1 MNMKINR
8 PQYMDV
14 MLELLEVPLIKIIN
28 GVRRA
33 GKSTLLLL
41 LAEELK
47 RQGIPDERIIYRRYT
62 SLRDPGV
69 DDAVSM
75 YEEIRSRTEGK
86 GRCYLLLDEVQEVPG
101 WEKVVNSLFE
111 DDGHCLYIT
120 GSSSK
125 LLAGEFSTYI
135 SGRYVEIPVYPL
147 SFIEFRTFR
156 KDLESGEYDISSYI
170 EYGGFPVISTGNFD
184 SETAYQIIYGIYSSI
199 VIRDIQRRHK
209 LTNLDL
215 FSRVVDFMLDNMGKT
230 FSGASVIRF
239 LKGQGRTQ
247 NIEQVYDYIR
257 WLEEAFVVFRCQRYD
272 LRGKEILET
281 QEKYYL
287 SDHSLLYGLKGFRGT
302 DVASVI
308 ENIVYLE
315 LRRRGY
321 KLYVGKLY
329 DKEIDF
335 VAEKEKGKDRLY
347 VQVCRAMPSS
357 SDREIANLRAIK
369 DSYPKMVVT
378 LDRYGSDNLG
388 GIRII
393 PLGRFLLGN

>member
-1 MNMKINR
+1 MKINR
-8 PQYMDV
+8 PQYME
-14 MLELLEVPLIKIIN
+14 ELLKFLDVPLIKIIN
-28 GVRRA
+28 GVRRS
-33 GKSTLLLL
+33 GKSTLLAL

-47 RQGIPDERIIYRRYT
+47 KRGIQEERIIYRRYT
-62 SLRDPGV
+62 ALENSGVNDASSMYKELRDKT
-69 DDAVSM
+69 A
-75 YEEIRSRTEGK
+75 GK
-86 GRCYLLLDEVQEVPG
+86 EHCYLLLDEVQEVDG
-101 WEKVVNSLFE
+101 WERAVNSLFE
-111 DDGHCLYIT
+111 DDGHCLYVT
-120 GSSSK
+120 GSNSK

-147 SFIEFRTFR
+147 SFDEFRLFR
-156 KDLESGEYDISSYI
+156 KDLGIDGNDIGNYM
-170 EYGGFPVISTGNFD
+170 ECGGFPVISTGSFD
-184 SETAYQIIYGIYSSI
+184 SDTAYQIIYGIYSSI

-209 LTNLDL
+209 VTNLDL
-215 FSRVVDFMLDNMGKT
+215 FSRVVDFILDNMGKT
-230 FSGASVIRF
+230 FSGASVVRF

-272 LRGKEILET
+272 LRGKEVLAT

-302 DVASVI
+302 DVAAVV

-321 KLYVGKLY
+321 KVYVGKLY

-335 VAEKEKGKDRLY
+335 VAEKRGMERIY
-347 VQVCRAMPSS
+347 VQVCLTMPSS
-357 SDREIANLRAIK
+357 SDREIANLRAIG
-369 DSYPKMVVT
+369 DDYPKMVIT
-378 LDRYGSDNLG
+378 LDKYGSDNFD

-393 PLGRFLLGN
+393 PLDRFLLDF

>member
-1 MNMKINR
+1 MKINR
-8 PQYMDV
+8 PQYMG
-14 MLELLEVPLIKIIN
+14 ELLKFLDVPLIKIIN
-28 GVRRA
+28 GVRRS
-33 GKSTLLLL
+33 GKSTLLAL

-47 RQGIPDERIIYRRYT
+47 KRGIQEERIIYRRYT
-62 SLRDPGV
+62 ALENSGVNDASSMYKELRDKTAGN
-69 DDAVSM
+69 
-75 YEEIRSRTEGK
+75 EH
-86 GRCYLLLDEVQEVPG
+86 CYLLLDEVQEVDG
-101 WEKVVNSLFE
+101 WERAVNSLFE
-111 DDGHCLYIT
+111 DDGHCLYVT
-120 GSSSK
+120 GSNSK

-147 SFIEFRTFR
+147 SFDEFRLFR
-156 KDLESGEYDISSYI
+156 KDLGIDGNDIGNYM
-170 EYGGFPVISTGNFD
+170 ECGGFPVISTGSFD
-184 SETAYQIIYGIYSSI
+184 SDTAYQIIYGIYSSI

-209 LTNLDL
+209 VTNLDL
-215 FSRVVDFMLDNMGKT
+215 FSRVVDFILDNMGKT
-230 FSGASVIRF
+230 FSGASVVRF

-272 LRGKEILET
+272 LRGKEVLAT

-302 DVASVI
+302 DMAAVV

-321 KLYVGKLY
+321 KVYGGKLY

-335 VAEKEKGKDRLY
+335 VAEKRGMERMY
-347 VQVCRAMPSS
+347 VQVCLTMPSS
-357 SDREIANLRAIK
+357 SDREIANLRTIG
-369 DSYPKMVVT
+369 DDYPKMVIT
-378 LDRYGSDNLG
+378 LDKYGSDNFD

-393 PLGRFLLGN
+393 PLDRFLLDF

>member
-1 MNMKINR
+1 MKINR
-8 PQYMDV
+8 PQYME
-14 MLELLEVPLIKIIN
+14 ELLKFLDVPLIKIIN
-28 GVRRA
+28 GVRRS
-33 GKSTLLLL
+33 GKSTLLAL

-47 RQGIPDERIIYRRYT
+47 KRGIQEERIIYRRYT
-62 SLRDPGV
+62 SLENSGV
-69 DDAVSM
+69 NDASSM
-75 YEEIRSRTEGK
+75 YKELRDKTAGK
-86 GRCYLLLDEVQEVPG
+86 EHCYLLLDEVQEVDG
-101 WEKVVNSLFE
+101 WERAVNSLFE
-111 DDGHCLYIT
+111 DDGHCLYVT
-120 GSSSK
+120 GSNSK

-147 SFIEFRTFR
+147 SFDEFRLFR
-156 KDLESGEYDISSYI
+156 KDLGIDGNDIGNYM
-170 EYGGFPVISTGNFD
+170 ECGGFPVISTGSFD
-184 SETAYQIIYGIYSSI
+184 SDTAYQIIYGIYSSI

-209 LTNLDL
+209 VTNLDL
-215 FSRVVDFMLDNMGKT
+215 FSRVVDFILDNMGKT
-230 FSGASVIRF
+230 FSGASVVRF

-272 LRGKEILET
+272 LRGKEVLAT

-302 DVASVI
+302 DMAAVV

-321 KLYVGKLY
+321 KVCVGKLY

-335 VAEKEKGKDRLY
+335 VAEKRGMERMY
-347 VQVCRAMPSS
+347 VQVCLTMPSS
-357 SDREIANLRAIK
+357 SDREIANLRAIG
-369 DSYPKMVVT
+369 DDYPKMVIT
-378 LDRYGSDNLG
+378 LDKYGSDNFD

-393 PLGRFLLGN
+393 PLDRFLLDF

>member
-1 MNMKINR
+1 ME
-8 PQYMDV
+8 
-14 MLELLEVPLIKIIN
+14 ELLKFLDVPLIKIIN
-28 GVRRA
+28 GVRRS
-33 GKSTLLLL
+33 GKSTLLAL

-47 RQGIPDERIIYRRYT
+47 KRGIQEERIIYRRYT
-62 SLRDPGV
+62 ALENSGVNDASSMYKELRDKT
-69 DDAVSM
+69 A
-75 YEEIRSRTEGK
+75 GK
-86 GRCYLLLDEVQEVPG
+86 EHCYLLLDEVQEVDG
-101 WEKVVNSLFE
+101 WERAVNSLFE
-111 DDGHCLYIT
+111 DDGHCLYVT
-120 GSSSK
+120 GSNSK

-147 SFIEFRTFR
+147 SFDEFRLFR
-156 KDLESGEYDISSYI
+156 KDLGIDGNDIGNYM
-170 EYGGFPVISTGNFD
+170 ECGGFPVISTGSFD
-184 SETAYQIIYGIYSSI
+184 SDTAYQIIYGIYSSI

-209 LTNLDL
+209 VTNLDL
-215 FSRVVDFMLDNMGKT
+215 FSRVVDFILDNMGKK
-230 FSGASVIRF
+230 FSGASVVRF

-272 LRGKEILET
+272 LRGKEVLAT

-302 DVASVI
+302 DMAAVV

-321 KLYVGKLY
+321 KVYVGKLY

-335 VAEKEKGKDRLY
+335 VAEKRGMERMY
-347 VQVCRAMPSS
+347 VQVCLTMPSS
-357 SDREIANLRAIK
+357 SDREIANLRAIG
-369 DSYPKMVVT
+369 DDYTKMVIT
-378 LDRYGSDNLG
+378 LDKYGSDNFD

-393 PLGRFLLGN
+393 PLDRFLLDF

>member
-1 MNMKINR
+1 ME
-8 PQYMDV
+8 
-14 MLELLEVPLIKIIN
+14 ELLKFLDVPLIKIIN
-28 GVRRA
+28 GVRRS
-33 GKSTLLLL
+33 GKSTLLAL

-47 RQGIPDERIIYRRYT
+47 KRGIQEERIIYRRYT
-62 SLRDPGV
+62 ALENSGVNDASSMYKELRD
-69 DDAVSM
+69 
-75 YEEIRSRTEGK
+75 RTAGK
-86 GRCYLLLDEVQEVPG
+86 GHCYLLLDEVQEVDG
-101 WEKVVNSLFE
+101 WEKAVNSLFE
-111 DDGHCLYIT
+111 DDGHCLYVT
-120 GSSSK
+120 GSNSK

-147 SFIEFRTFR
+147 SFDEFRLFR
-156 KDLESGEYDISSYI
+156 KDLGIDGNDIGNYM
-170 EYGGFPVISTGNFD
+170 ECGGFPVISTGSFD
-184 SETAYQIIYGIYSSI
+184 SDTAYQIIYGIYSSI

-209 LTNLDL
+209 VTNLDL
-215 FSRVVDFMLDNMGKT
+215 FSRVVDFILDNMGKT
-230 FSGASVIRF
+230 FSGASVVRF

-272 LRGKEILET
+272 LRGKEVLAT

-302 DVASVI
+302 DMAAVV

-321 KLYVGKLY
+321 KVYVGKLY

-335 VAEKEKGKDRLY
+335 VAEKRGMERMY
-347 VQVCRAMPSS
+347 VQVCLTMPSS
-357 SDREIANLRAIK
+357 SDREIANLRTIG
-369 DSYPKMVVT
+369 DDYPKMVIT
-378 LDRYGSDNLG
+378 LDKYGSDNFD

-393 PLGRFLLGN
+393 PLDRFLLDF

>member
-1 MNMKINR
+1 MKINR
-8 PQYMDV
+8 PQYME
-14 MLELLEVPLIKIIN
+14 ELLKFLDVPLIKIIN
-28 GVRRA
+28 GVRRS
-33 GKSTLLLL
+33 GKSTLLAL

-47 RQGIPDERIIYRRYT
+47 KRGIQEERIIYRRYT
-62 SLRDPGV
+62 ALENSGVNDASSMYKELRDKT
-69 DDAVSM
+69 A
-75 YEEIRSRTEGK
+75 GK
-86 GRCYLLLDEVQEVPG
+86 EHCYLLLDEVQEVDG
-101 WEKVVNSLFE
+101 WERAVNSLFE
-111 DDGHCLYIT
+111 DDGHCLYVT
-120 GSSSK
+120 GSNSK

-147 SFIEFRTFR
+147 SFDEFRLFR
-156 KDLESGEYDISSYI
+156 KDLGIDGNDIGNYM
-170 EYGGFPVISTGNFD
+170 ECGGFPVISTGSFD
-184 SETAYQIIYGIYSSI
+184 SDTAYQIIYGIYSSI

-209 LTNLDL
+209 VTNLDL
-215 FSRVVDFMLDNMGKT
+215 FSRVVDFILDNMGKT
-230 FSGASVIRF
+230 FSGASVVRF

-272 LRGKEILET
+272 LRGKEVLAT

-302 DVASVI
+302 DMAAVV

-321 KLYVGKLY
+321 KVYVGKLY

-335 VAEKEKGKDRLY
+335 VAEKRGMERMY
-347 VQVCRAMPSS
+347 VQVCLTMPSS
-357 SDREIANLRAIK
+357 SDREIANLRAIG
-369 DSYPKMVVT
+369 DDYPKMVIT
-378 LDRYGSDNLG
+378 LDKYGSDNFD

-393 PLGRFLLGN
+393 PLDRFLLDF

>member
-1 MNMKINR
+1 MKINR
-8 PQYMDV
+8 PQYMG
-14 MLELLEVPLIKIIN
+14 ELLKFLDVPLIKIIN
-28 GVRRA
+28 GVRRS
-33 GKSTLLLL
+33 GKSTLLAL

-47 RQGIPDERIIYRRYT
+47 KRGIQEERIIYRRYT
-62 SLRDPGV
+62 ALENSGVNDASSMYKELRDKT
-69 DDAVSM
+69 A
-75 YEEIRSRTEGK
+75 GK
-86 GRCYLLLDEVQEVPG
+86 EHCYLLLDEVQEVDG
-101 WEKVVNSLFE
+101 WERAVNSLFE
-111 DDGHCLYIT
+111 DDGHCLYVT
-120 GSSSK
+120 GSNSK

-147 SFIEFRTFR
+147 SFDEFRLFR
-156 KDLESGEYDISSYI
+156 KDLGIDGNDIGNYM
-170 EYGGFPVISTGNFD
+170 ECGGFPVISTGSFD
-184 SETAYQIIYGIYSSI
+184 SDTAYQIIYGIYSSI

-209 LTNLDL
+209 VTNLDL
-215 FSRVVDFMLDNMGKT
+215 FSRVVDFILDNMGKT
-230 FSGASVIRF
+230 FSGASVVRF

-272 LRGKEILET
+272 LRGKEVLAT

-302 DVASVI
+302 DMAAVV

-321 KLYVGKLY
+321 KVYVGKLY

-335 VAEKEKGKDRLY
+335 VAEKRGMERMY
-347 VQVCRAMPSS
+347 VQVCLTMPSS
-357 SDREIANLRAIK
+357 SDREIANLRAIG
-369 DSYPKMVVT
+369 DDYPKMVIT
-378 LDRYGSDNLG
+378 LDKYGSDNFD

-393 PLGRFLLGN
+393 PLDRFLLDF

>member
-1 MNMKINR
+1 ME
-8 PQYMDV
+8 
-14 MLELLEVPLIKIIN
+14 ELLKFLDVPLIKIIN
-28 GVRRA
+28 GVRRS
-33 GKSTLLLL
+33 GKSTLLAL

-47 RQGIPDERIIYRRYT
+47 KRGIQEERIIYRRYT
-62 SLRDPGV
+62 ALENSGVNDASSMYKELRDKT
-69 DDAVSM
+69 A
-75 YEEIRSRTEGK
+75 GK
-86 GRCYLLLDEVQEVPG
+86 EHCYLLLDEVQEVDG
-101 WEKVVNSLFE
+101 WERAVNSLFE
-111 DDGHCLYIT
+111 DDGHCLYVT
-120 GSSSK
+120 GSNSK

-147 SFIEFRTFR
+147 SFDEFRLFR
-156 KDLESGEYDISSYI
+156 KDLGIDGNDIGNYM
-170 EYGGFPVISTGNFD
+170 ECGGFPVISTGSFD
-184 SETAYQIIYGIYSSI
+184 SDTAYQIIYGIYSSI

-209 LTNLDL
+209 VTNLDL
-215 FSRVVDFMLDNMGKT
+215 FSRVVDFILDNMGKT
-230 FSGASVIRF
+230 FSGASVVRF

-272 LRGKEILET
+272 LRGKEVLAT

-302 DVASVI
+302 DMAAVV

-321 KLYVGKLY
+321 KVYVGKLY

-335 VAEKEKGKDRLY
+335 VAEKRGMERMY
-347 VQVCRAMPSS
+347 VQVCLTMPSS
-357 SDREIANLRAIK
+357 SDREIANLRAIG
-369 DSYPKMVVT
+369 DDYPKMVIT
-378 LDRYGSDNLG
+378 LDKYGSDNFD

-393 PLGRFLLGN
+393 PLDRFLLDF

>member
-1 MNMKINR
+1 MKINR
-8 PQYMDV
+8 PQYME
-14 MLELLEVPLIKIIN
+14 ELLKFLDVPLIKIIN
-28 GVRRA
+28 GVRRS
-33 GKSTLLLL
+33 GKSTLLAL

-47 RQGIPDERIIYRRYT
+47 KRGILEERFIYRRYT
-62 SLRDPGV
+62 ALENSGVNDASSMYKELRD
-69 DDAVSM
+69 
-75 YEEIRSRTEGK
+75 RTAGK
-86 GRCYLLLDEVQEVPG
+86 GYCYLLLDEVQEVDG
-101 WEKVVNSLFE
+101 WERAVNSLFE
-111 DDGHCLYIT
+111 DDGHCLYVT
-120 GSSSK
+120 GSNSK

-147 SFIEFRTFR
+147 SFDEFRLFR
-156 KDLESGEYDISSYI
+156 KDLGIDGNDIGNYM
-170 EYGGFPVISTGNFD
+170 ECGGFPVISTGSFD
-184 SETAYQIIYGIYSSI
+184 SDTAYQIIYGIYSSI

-209 LTNLDL
+209 VTNLDL
-215 FSRVVDFMLDNMGKT
+215 FSRVVDFILDNMGKT
-230 FSGASVIRF
+230 FSGASVVRF

-272 LRGKEILET
+272 LRGKEVLAT

-302 DVASVI
+302 DMAAVV

-321 KLYVGKLY
+321 KVYVGKLY

-335 VAEKEKGKDRLY
+335 VAEKRGMERMY
-347 VQVCRAMPSS
+347 VQVCLTMPSS
-357 SDREIANLRAIK
+357 SDREIANLRTIG
-369 DSYPKMVVT
+369 DDYPKMVIT
-378 LDRYGSDNLG
+378 LDKYGSDNFD

-393 PLGRFLLGN
+393 PLDRFLLDF

>member
-1 MNMKINR
+1 MKINR
-8 PQYMDV
+8 PQYME
-14 MLELLEVPLIKIIN
+14 ELLKFLDVPLIKIIN
-28 GVRRA
+28 GVRRS
-33 GKSTLLLL
+33 GKSTLLAL

-47 RQGIPDERIIYRRYT
+47 KRGIQEERIIYRRYT
-62 SLRDPGV
+62 ALENSGVNDASSMYKELRDKT
-69 DDAVSM
+69 A
-75 YEEIRSRTEGK
+75 GK
-86 GRCYLLLDEVQEVPG
+86 EHCYLLLDEVQEVDG
-101 WEKVVNSLFE
+101 WERAVNSLFE
-111 DDGHCLYIT
+111 DDGHCLYVT
-120 GSSSK
+120 GSNSK

-147 SFIEFRTFR
+147 SFDEFRLFR
-156 KDLESGEYDISSYI
+156 KDLGIDGNDIGNYM
-170 EYGGFPVISTGNFD
+170 ECGGFPVISTGSFD
-184 SETAYQIIYGIYSSI
+184 SDTAYQIIYGIYSSI

-209 LTNLDL
+209 VTNLDL
-215 FSRVVDFMLDNMGKT
+215 FSRVVDFILDNMGKK
-230 FSGASVIRF
+230 FSGASVVRF

-272 LRGKEILET
+272 LRGKEVLAT

-302 DVASVI
+302 DMAAVV

-321 KLYVGKLY
+321 KVYVGKLY

-335 VAEKEKGKDRLY
+335 VAEKRGMERMY
-347 VQVCRAMPSS
+347 VQVCLTMPSS
-357 SDREIANLRAIK
+357 SDREIANLRAIG
-369 DSYPKMVVT
+369 DDYPKMVIT
-378 LDRYGSDNLG
+378 LDKYGSDNFD

-393 PLGRFLLGN
+393 PLDRFLLDF

>member
-1 MNMKINR
+1 ME
-8 PQYMDV
+8 
-14 MLELLEVPLIKIIN
+14 ELLKFLDVPLIKIIN
-28 GVRRA
+28 GVRRS
-33 GKSTLLLL
+33 GKSTLLAL

-47 RQGIPDERIIYRRYT
+47 KRGIQEERIIYRRYT
-62 SLRDPGV
+62 ALENSGVNDASSMYKELRDKTAGN
-69 DDAVSM
+69 
-75 YEEIRSRTEGK
+75 EH
-86 GRCYLLLDEVQEVPG
+86 CYLLLDEVQEVDG
-101 WEKVVNSLFE
+101 WERAVNSLFE
-111 DDGHCLYIT
+111 DDGHCLYVT
-120 GSSSK
+120 GSNSK

-147 SFIEFRTFR
+147 SFDEFRLFR
-156 KDLESGEYDISSYI
+156 KDLGIDGNDIGNYM
-170 EYGGFPVISTGNFD
+170 ECGGFPVISTGSFD
-184 SETAYQIIYGIYSSI
+184 SDTAYQIIYGIYSSI

-209 LTNLDL
+209 VTNLDL
-215 FSRVVDFMLDNMGKT
+215 FSRVVDFILDNMGKT
-230 FSGASVIRF
+230 FSGASVVRF

-272 LRGKEILET
+272 LRGKEVLAT

-302 DVASVI
+302 DMAAVV

-321 KLYVGKLY
+321 KVYVGKLY

-335 VAEKEKGKDRLY
+335 VAEKRGMERMY
-347 VQVCRAMPSS
+347 VQVCLTMPSS
-357 SDREIANLRAIK
+357 SDREIANLRAIG
-369 DSYPKMVVT
+369 DDYPKMVIT
-378 LDRYGSDNLG
+378 LDKYGSDNFD

-393 PLGRFLLGN
+393 PLDRFLLDF

>member
-1 MNMKINR
+1 ME
-8 PQYMDV
+8 
-14 MLELLEVPLIKIIN
+14 ELLKFLDVPLIKIIN
-28 GVRRA
+28 GVRRS
-33 GKSTLLLL
+33 GKSTLLAL

-47 RQGIPDERIIYRRYT
+47 KRGIQEERIIYRRYT
-62 SLRDPGV
+62 ALENSGVNDASSMYKELRDKT
-69 DDAVSM
+69 A
-75 YEEIRSRTEGK
+75 GK
-86 GRCYLLLDEVQEVPG
+86 EHCYLLLDEVQEVDG
-101 WEKVVNSLFE
+101 WERAVNSLFE
-111 DDGHCLYIT
+111 DDGHCLYVT
-120 GSSSK
+120 GSNSK

-147 SFIEFRTFR
+147 SFDEFRLFR
-156 KDLESGEYDISSYI
+156 KDLGIDGNDIGNYM
-170 EYGGFPVISTGNFD
+170 ECGGFPVISTGSFD
-184 SETAYQIIYGIYSSI
+184 SDTAYQIIYGIYSSI

-209 LTNLDL
+209 VTNLDL
-215 FSRVVDFMLDNMGKT
+215 FSRVVDFILDNMGKT
-230 FSGASVIRF
+230 FSGASVVRF

-272 LRGKEILET
+272 LRGKEVLAT

-302 DVASVI
+302 DMAAVV

-321 KLYVGKLY
+321 KVYVGKLY

-335 VAEKEKGKDRLY
+335 VAEKRGMERMY
-347 VQVCRAMPSS
+347 VQVCLTMPSS
-357 SDREIANLRAIK
+357 SDREIANLRAIG
-369 DSYPKMVVT
+369 DDYTKMVIT
-378 LDRYGSDNLG
+378 LDKYGSDNFD

-393 PLGRFLLGN
+393 PLDRFLLDF

>member
-1 MNMKINR
+1 ME
-8 PQYMDV
+8 
-14 MLELLEVPLIKIIN
+14 ELLKFLDVPLIKIIN
-28 GVRRA
+28 GVRRS
-33 GKSTLLLL
+33 GKSTLLAL

-47 RQGIPDERIIYRRYT
+47 KRGIQEERIIYRRYT
-62 SLRDPGV
+62 ALENSGVNDASSMYKELRDKT
-69 DDAVSM
+69 A
-75 YEEIRSRTEGK
+75 GK
-86 GRCYLLLDEVQEVPG
+86 EHCYLLLDEVQEVDG
-101 WEKVVNSLFE
+101 WERAVNSLFE
-111 DDGHCLYIT
+111 DDGHCLYVT
-120 GSSSK
+120 GSNSK

-147 SFIEFRTFR
+147 SFDEFRLFR
-156 KDLESGEYDISSYI
+156 KDLGIDGNDIGNYM
-170 EYGGFPVISTGNFD
+170 ECGGFPVISTGSFD
-184 SETAYQIIYGIYSSI
+184 SDTAYQIIYGIYSSI

-209 LTNLDL
+209 VTNLDL
-215 FSRVVDFMLDNMGKT
+215 FSRVVDFILDNMGKT
-230 FSGASVIRF
+230 FSCASVVRF

-272 LRGKEILET
+272 LRGKEVLAT

-302 DVASVI
+302 DMAAVV

-321 KLYVGKLY
+321 KVYVGKLY

-335 VAEKEKGKDRLY
+335 VAEKRGMERMY
-347 VQVCRAMPSS
+347 VQVCLTMPSS
-357 SDREIANLRAIK
+357 SDREIANLRAIG
-369 DSYPKMVVT
+369 DDYPKMVIT
-378 LDRYGSDNLG
+378 LDKYGSDNFD

-393 PLGRFLLGN
+393 PLDRFLLDF

>member
-1 MNMKINR
+1 MKINR
-8 PQYMDV
+8 PQYME
-14 MLELLEVPLIKIIN
+14 ELLKFLDVPLIKIIN
-28 GVRRA
+28 GVRRS
-33 GKSTLLLL
+33 GKSTLLAL

-47 RQGIPDERIIYRRYT
+47 KRGIQEERIIYRRYT
-62 SLRDPGV
+62 ALENSGV
-69 DDAVSM
+69 NDASSM
-75 YEEIRSRTEGK
+75 YKELRGK
-86 GRCYLLLDEVQEVPG
+86 TAGKEHCYLLLNNVEEVDR
-101 WEKVVNSLFE
+101 WERAVNSLFE
-111 DDGHCLYIT
+111 DDGHCLYVT
-120 GSSSK
+120 GSNSK

-147 SFIEFRTFR
+147 SFDEFRLFR
-156 KDLESGEYDISSYI
+156 KDLGIDGNDIGNYM
-170 EYGGFPVISTGNFD
+170 ECGGFPVISTGSFD
-184 SETAYQIIYGIYSSI
+184 SDTAYQIIYGIYSSI

-209 LTNLDL
+209 VTNLDL
-215 FSRVVDFMLDNMGKT
+215 FSRVVDFILDNMGKT
-230 FSGASVIRF
+230 FSGASVVRF

-272 LRGKEILET
+272 LRGKEVLAT

-302 DVASVI
+302 DMAAVV

-321 KLYVGKLY
+321 KVYVGKLY

-335 VAEKEKGKDRLY
+335 VAEKRGMERMY
-347 VQVCRAMPSS
+347 VQVCLTMPSS
-357 SDREIANLRAIK
+357 SDREIANLRAIG
-369 DSYPKMVVT
+369 DDYPKMVIT
-378 LDRYGSDNLG
+378 LDKYGSDNFD

-393 PLGRFLLGN
+393 PLDRFLLDF

>member
-1 MNMKINR
+1 MNT
-8 PQYMDV
+8 
-14 MLELLEVPLIKIIN
+14 MLQFLDVPLIKIIN
-28 GVRRA
+28 GVRRS
-33 GKSTLLLL
+33 GKSTLLSLL
-41 LAEELK
+41 SEELVK
-47 RQGIPDERIIYRRYT
+47 RGIRKECIIYRRYT
-62 SLRDPGV
+62 ALENSGV

-75 YEEIRSRTEGK
+75 YAELRSKTEGK
-86 GRCYLLLDEVQEVPG
+86 GRCYLLLDEVQEIDG

-120 GSSSK
+120 GSNSK

-135 SGRYVEIPVYPL
+135 SGRYIEIPVYPL
-147 SFIEFRTFR
+147 SFDEFREFR
-156 KDLESGEYDISSYI
+156 EAGGIEERDISSYI
-170 EYGGFPVISTGNFD
+170 EYGGFPVISAGNFD

-199 VIRDIQRRHK
+199 ILRDIQRRHK
-209 LTNLDL
+209 VTNLDL

-230 FSGASVIRF
+230 FSGASVVRF

-272 LRGKEILET
+272 LRGKEILAT

-287 SDHSLLYGLKGFRGT
+287 SDHSLLYGLKGFHGT
-302 DVASVI
+302 DTASVI

-321 KLYVGKLY
+321 NVYIGKLY

-335 VAEKEKGKDRLY
+335 VAEKGKGLERFY
-347 VQVCRAMPSS
+347 VQVCRNMPTA
-357 SDREIANLRAIK
+357 SDREIANLKAIR
-369 DSYPKMVVT
+369 DDYPKIVVT
-378 LDRYGSDNLG
+378 LDKYGIDNVD

-393 PLGRFLLGN
+393 PLNRFLLEK

>member
-1 MNMKINR
+1 MKINR
-8 PQYMDV
+8 PQYME
-14 MLELLEVPLIKIIN
+14 ELLKFLDVPLIKIIN
-28 GVRRA
+28 GVRRS
-33 GKSTLLLL
+33 GKSTLLAL

-47 RQGIPDERIIYRRYT
+47 KRGIQEERIIYRRYT
-62 SLRDPGV
+62 ALENSGVNDASSMYKELRDKTAGN
-69 DDAVSM
+69 
-75 YEEIRSRTEGK
+75 EH
-86 GRCYLLLDEVQEVPG
+86 CYLLLDEVQEVDG
-101 WEKVVNSLFE
+101 WERAVNSLFE
-111 DDGHCLYIT
+111 DDGHCLYVT
-120 GSSSK
+120 GSNSK

-147 SFIEFRTFR
+147 SFDEFRLFR
-156 KDLESGEYDISSYI
+156 KDLGIDGNDIGNYM
-170 EYGGFPVISTGNFD
+170 ECGGFPVISTGSFD
-184 SETAYQIIYGIYSSI
+184 SDTAYQIIYGIYSSI

-209 LTNLDL
+209 VTNLDL
-215 FSRVVDFMLDNMGKT
+215 FSRVVDFILDNMGKT
-230 FSGASVIRF
+230 FSGASVVRF

-272 LRGKEILET
+272 LRGKEVLAT

-302 DVASVI
+302 DMAAVV

-321 KLYVGKLY
+321 KVYVGKLY

-335 VAEKEKGKDRLY
+335 VAEKRGMERMY
-347 VQVCRAMPSS
+347 VQVCLTMPSS
-357 SDREIANLRAIK
+357 SDREIANLRAIG
-369 DSYPKMVVT
+369 DDYPKMVIT
-378 LDRYGSDNLG
+378 LDKYGSDNFD

-393 PLGRFLLGN
+393 PLDRFLLDF

>member
-1 MNMKINR
+1 MKINR
-8 PQYMDV
+8 PQYME
-14 MLELLEVPLIKIIN
+14 ELLKFLDVPLIKIIN
-28 GVRRA
+28 GVRRS
-33 GKSTLLLL
+33 GKSTLLAL

-47 RQGIPDERIIYRRYT
+47 KRGIQEERIIYRRYT
-62 SLRDPGV
+62 ALENSGV
-69 DDAVSM
+69 NDASSM
-75 YEEIRSRTEGK
+75 YKELRNKTAGK
-86 GRCYLLLDEVQEVPG
+86 EHCYLLLDEVQEVDG
-101 WEKVVNSLFE
+101 WERAVNSLFE
-111 DDGHCLYIT
+111 DDGHCLYVT
-120 GSSSK
+120 GSNSK

-147 SFIEFRTFR
+147 SFDEFRLFR
-156 KDLESGEYDISSYI
+156 KDLGIDGNDIGNYM
-170 EYGGFPVISTGNFD
+170 ECGGFPVISTGSFD
-184 SETAYQIIYGIYSSI
+184 SDTAYQIIYGIYSSI

-209 LTNLDL
+209 VTNLDL
-215 FSRVVDFMLDNMGKT
+215 FSRVVDFILDNMGKT
-230 FSGASVIRF
+230 FSGASVVRF

-272 LRGKEILET
+272 LRGKEVLAT

-302 DVASVI
+302 DMAAVV

-321 KLYVGKLY
+321 KVYVGKLY

-335 VAEKEKGKDRLY
+335 VAEKRGMERMY
-347 VQVCRAMPSS
+347 VQVCLTMPSS
-357 SDREIANLRAIK
+357 SDREIANLRAIG
-369 DSYPKMVVT
+369 DDYPKMVIT
-378 LDRYGSDNLG
+378 LDKYGSDNFD

-393 PLGRFLLGN
+393 PLDRFLLDF

>member
-1 MNMKINR
+1 MKINR
-8 PQYMDV
+8 PQYME
-14 MLELLEVPLIKIIN
+14 ELLKFLDVPLIKIIN
-28 GVRRA
+28 GVRRS
-33 GKSTLLLL
+33 GKSTLLAL

-47 RQGIPDERIIYRRYT
+47 KRGIQEERIIYRRYT
-62 SLRDPGV
+62 ALENSGVNDASSMYKELRDKT
-69 DDAVSM
+69 A
-75 YEEIRSRTEGK
+75 GK
-86 GRCYLLLDEVQEVPG
+86 EHCYLLLDEVQEVDG
-101 WEKVVNSLFE
+101 WERAVNSLFE
-111 DDGHCLYIT
+111 DDGHCLYVT
-120 GSSSK
+120 GSNSK

-147 SFIEFRTFR
+147 SFDEFRTFR
-156 KDLESGEYDISSYI
+156 KDAGVEAYDIGSYI
-170 EYGGFPVISTGNFD
+170 EYGGFPVISTGDFD

-209 LTNLDL
+209 VTNLDL
-215 FSRVVDFMLDNMGKT
+215 FSRVVDFILDNMGKT
-230 FSGASVIRF
+230 FSGASVVRF

-272 LRGKEILET
+272 LRGKEVLAT

-302 DVASVI
+302 DMAAVV

-321 KLYVGKLY
+321 KVYVGKLY

-335 VAEKEKGKDRLY
+335 VAEKRGMERIY
-347 VQVCRAMPSS
+347 VQVCLTMPSS
-357 SDREIANLRAIK
+357 SDREIANLRAIG
-369 DSYPKMVVT
+369 DDYPKMVIT
-378 LDRYGSDNLG
+378 LDKYGSDNFD

-393 PLGRFLLGN
+393 PLDRFLLDF

>member
-1 MNMKINR
+1 MKINR
-8 PQYMDV
+8 PQYMG
-14 MLELLEVPLIKIIN
+14 ELLKFLDVPLIKIIN
-28 GVRRA
+28 GVRRS
-33 GKSTLLLL
+33 GKSTLLAL

-47 RQGIPDERIIYRRYT
+47 KRGIQEERIIYRRYT
-62 SLRDPGV
+62 ALENSGVNDASSMYKELRDKTAGN
-69 DDAVSM
+69 
-75 YEEIRSRTEGK
+75 EH
-86 GRCYLLLDEVQEVPG
+86 CYLLLDEVQEVDG
-101 WEKVVNSLFE
+101 WERAVNSLFE
-111 DDGHCLYIT
+111 DDGHCLYVT
-120 GSSSK
+120 GSNSK

-147 SFIEFRTFR
+147 SFDEFRLFR
-156 KDLESGEYDISSYI
+156 KDLGIDGNDIGNYM
-170 EYGGFPVISTGNFD
+170 ECGGFPVISTGSFD
-184 SETAYQIIYGIYSSI
+184 SDTAYQIIYGIYSSI

-209 LTNLDL
+209 VTNLDL
-215 FSRVVDFMLDNMGKT
+215 FSRVVDFILDNMGKT
-230 FSGASVIRF
+230 FSGASVVRF

-272 LRGKEILET
+272 LRGKEVLAT

-302 DVASVI
+302 DMAAVV

-321 KLYVGKLY
+321 KVYVGKLY

-335 VAEKEKGKDRLY
+335 VAEKRGMERMY
-347 VQVCRAMPSS
+347 VQVCLTMPSS
-357 SDREIANLRAIK
+357 SDREIANLRTIG
-369 DSYPKMVVT
+369 DDYPKMVIT
-378 LDRYGSDNLG
+378 LDKYGSDNFD

-393 PLGRFLLGN
+393 PLDRFLLDF

>member
-1 MNMKINR
+1 MKINR
-8 PQYMDV
+8 PQYME
-14 MLELLEVPLIKIIN
+14 ELLKFLDVPLIKIIN
-28 GVRRA
+28 GVRRS
-33 GKSTLLLL
+33 GKSTLLAL

-47 RQGIPDERIIYRRYT
+47 KRGIQEERIIYRRYT
-62 SLRDPGV
+62 ALENSGVNDASSMYKELRDKT
-69 DDAVSM
+69 A
-75 YEEIRSRTEGK
+75 GK
-86 GRCYLLLDEVQEVPG
+86 GHCYLLLDEVQEVDG
-101 WEKVVNSLFE
+101 WERAVNSLFE
-111 DDGHCLYIT
+111 DDGHCLYVT
-120 GSSSK
+120 GSNSK

-147 SFIEFRTFR
+147 SFDEFRLFR
-156 KDLESGEYDISSYI
+156 KDLGIDGNDIGNYM
-170 EYGGFPVISTGNFD
+170 ECGGFPVISTGSFD
-184 SETAYQIIYGIYSSI
+184 SDTAYQIIYGIYSSI

-209 LTNLDL
+209 VTNLDL
-215 FSRVVDFMLDNMGKT
+215 FSRVVDFILDNMGKT
-230 FSGASVIRF
+230 FSGASVVRF

-272 LRGKEILET
+272 LRGKEVLAT

-302 DVASVI
+302 DMAAVV

-321 KLYVGKLY
+321 KVYVGKLY

-335 VAEKEKGKDRLY
+335 VAEKRGRERMY
-347 VQVCRAMPSS
+347 VQVCLTMPSS
-357 SDREIANLRAIK
+357 SDREIANLRAIG
-369 DSYPKMVVT
+369 DDYPKMVIT
-378 LDRYGSDNLG
+378 LDKYGSDNFD

-393 PLGRFLLGN
+393 PLDRFLLDF